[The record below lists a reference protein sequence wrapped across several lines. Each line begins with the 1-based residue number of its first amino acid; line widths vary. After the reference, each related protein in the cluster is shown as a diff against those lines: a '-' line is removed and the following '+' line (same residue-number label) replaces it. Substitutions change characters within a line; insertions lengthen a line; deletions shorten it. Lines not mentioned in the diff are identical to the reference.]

1 MPVQHFLP
9 DRRSIRWWL
18 PLSYAAIALLAAA
31 ALGGLLL
38 FTLRQHYNEMERRY
52 LEVSAEAIA
61 HSAERLFL
69 DRQILPE
76 EVFQSSANIYSFL
89 VKSRVRLLD
98 VEQRVVADSGS
109 VLQQSTLS
117 VDVRKPL
124 WTLQE
129 PAGTPPAAYETFLS
143 VRQQEPAPPP
153 EDENS
158 PRYPIPVPRRL
169 DNPGWMGGIVTSDSH
184 TDLSLT
190 VPLFDREGTLLGYV
204 ELSESPAFGRDIITD
219 VAEKAVLA
227 GAIAVLLAA
236 SAGWMVS
243 RRITQPVLALA
254 QVTRRMAEGDL
265 TARTNLQRRDELGL
279 LARTFNT
286 MAERIED
293 TVLTLRRFVADAAHE
308 INTPITALRTNL
320 ELAAGGALSAEGLAD
335 LERAQ
340 VELTRLETLTQ
351 SLLTLSRLEAHGVE
365 RIRTP
370 VDLSALIRQVV
381 ENFAS
386 RVEQTG
392 ITLTLALPAEAP
404 VVQGDEE
411 QLARVLSN
419 LLDNALKFTPA
430 GGTVTVSLQSVADR
444 VQVSVTDTGIGIPA
458 EDLPRLF
465 SRFHRGRNAAAFPG
479 NGLGLVIAKAIVEDH
494 GGQIALSSSAAGTS
508 VVFSC
513 HRRGDRRQGH
523 DGLPDSLD
531 RR

>member
-1 MPVQHFLP
+1 MLIRQFLP
-9 DRRSIRWWL
+9 DRHSIRWWL

-69 DRQILPE
+69 DRATLPD
-76 EVFQSSANIYSFL
+76 EVFQSSASIYSFL

-98 VEQRVVADSGS
+98 VEQQVVADSGS
-109 VLQQSTLS
+109 VAEQHTDT
-117 VDVRKPL
+117 VIVNVRGPA
-124 WTLQE
+124 E
-129 PAGTPPAAYETFLS
+129 PFSGSEAGPPQGFETFLS
-143 VRQQEPAPPP
+143 IRQPEPALLP
-153 EDENS
+153 EGEGT
-158 PRYPIPVPRRL
+158 PRYPVPVPRRL
-169 DNPGWMGGIVTSDSH
+169 ENQGWVGGIVSMDSH

-190 VPLFDREGTLLGYV
+190 VPLFDRTGTLLGYV
-204 ELSESPAFGRDIITD
+204 ELSESPAFGQDILND

-254 QVTRRMAEGDL
+254 HVTRRMAEGDL

-286 MAERIED
+286 MAERIEE
-293 TVLTLRRFVADAAHE
+293 TVLTLKRFVADAAHE

-340 VELTRLETLTQ
+340 AELTRLETLTQ

-365 RIRTP
+365 RVRTP
-370 VDLSALIRQVV
+370 VDLSALVRQVY

-386 RVEQTG
+386 RAEQTG
-392 ITLTLALPAEAP
+392 VILSVTLPERAP
-404 VVQGDEE
+404 LVLGDEE

-430 GGTVTVSLQSVADR
+430 GGTVRVSVESAADR
-444 VQVSVTDTGIGIPA
+444 VQVRVTDTGIGIPA

-465 SRFHRGRNAAAFPG
+465 SRFHRGRNAAAYPG

-494 GGQIALSSSAAGTS
+494 GGQIAVNSSAAGTS
-508 VVFSC
+508 VVF
-513 HRRGDRRQGH
+513 H
-523 DGLPDSLD
+523 LPQEG
-531 RR
+531 